1 MAIITNNQQPRTTVT
16 QPQQNNASQS
26 QSGAPRTN
34 QASTP
39 RPTPK
44 PVSKTDEQ
52 ARKYAENW
60 ITVENIQNGT
70 IILENKWKVTG
81 VKITP
86 RNIFILDP
94 DSQANILISLRNLYN
109 TIDYEFWI
117 IVADRPVD
125 ITLYISQLQLLYNNT
140 PNPKIRKLITE
151 DLDKAQL
158 FIDNDVVDTEYYL
171 LFQEKKDDV
180 MQKKLRDLISG
191 FTGTGLVAMQTTN
204 EDLRVLLDNFLNNG
218 RSTTFNTVLP
228 S

>member
-1 MAIITNNQQPRTTVT
+1 MAIITNNQQPSNQT
-16 QPQQNNASQS
+16 QQNNSQKPNQQTT
-26 QSGAPRTN
+26 QST
-34 QASTP
+34 
-39 RPTPK
+39 K
-44 PVSKTDEQ
+44 PVNKADEQ
-52 ARKYAENW
+52 SRKYAENW
-60 ITVENIQNGT
+60 LPVENIQNGT

-94 DSQANILISLRNLYN
+94 DSQASILIALRNLYN
-109 TIDYEFWI
+109 SLDYEFWI
-117 IVADRPVD
+117 LVADRPVD

-140 PNPKIRKLITE
+140 PNPKVRKLITE
-151 DLDKAQL
+151 DLNKAQL

-171 LFQEKKDDV
+171 LFQEKKDDI

-191 FTGTGLVAMQTTN
+191 FTSTGLVAMQTTN

-218 RSTTFNTVLP
+218 RSTTFGTVLP